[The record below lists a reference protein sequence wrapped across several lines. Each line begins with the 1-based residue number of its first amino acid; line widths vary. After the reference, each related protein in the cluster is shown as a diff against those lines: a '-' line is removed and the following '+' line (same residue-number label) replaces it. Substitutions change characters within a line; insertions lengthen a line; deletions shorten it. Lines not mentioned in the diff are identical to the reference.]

1 MDGQKKQF
9 IGICLLVVLCLAAY
23 FGLKLYN
30 TKSAEK
36 EQAEADSKKI
46 EAVNIDSDKVQSF
59 SYQLEGTA
67 ITFEKEEDVWYYQPD
82 HSIKIDQDKIKEML
96 QAVTDVTADEKL
108 EEVKDNKEYGFDRPL
123 NILTFEMEDGTR
135 TITIGMKNDITSQYY
150 IMDNNS
156 EAIYSR

>member
-1 MDGQKKQF
+1 
-9 IGICLLVVLCLAAY
+9 
-23 FGLKLYN
+23 
-30 TKSAEK
+30 
-36 EQAEADSKKI
+36 
-46 EAVNIDSDKVQSF
+46 
-59 SYQLEGTA
+59 
-67 ITFEKEEDVWYYQPD
+67 
-82 HSIKIDQDKIKEML
+82 ML

-156 EAIYSR
+156 EAIYIVDKDLETPFSKSLEDMKATEKEDTSGNM